1 MIAEITNSSE
11 KINSQFNTNEGNN
24 NGLECKSVEN
34 SQSESEEPKQWKTQ
48 RLKDIVKG
56 SYLTSH

>member
-34 SQSESEEPKQWKTQ
+34 RVNQ
-48 RLKDIVKG
+48 RNQNNGKHSVLKI
-56 SYLTSH
+56 